1 MAAPAY
7 QWDRWRFEPTEARLL
22 RDGIVVPLAAKTLDL
37 LHALLERAPRL
48 ATKEEIMA
56 AVWPDATV
64 EEGNIAFHVA
74 ALRKVLDDGEGA
86 SAIETVRGKGYRF
99 VRELAIH
106 HLPPTEDLRKDAL
119 ARAITDAA
127 LATAGQPPAPL
138 AALPSP
144 PAPPPERRRR
154 VMVAG
159 LGIVLVLIAGIGAF
173 AWLRS
178 RPEPPT
184 IAVQTFTVVS
194 PLPGQENFPDGLR
207 AYVVTKVELA
217 GITIR
222 PQDSATAALSGQL
235 YTLDGGFRVTVQLTR
250 RADNRRVWDW
260 SFVIPYDTDLPHEG
274 KDDARSRL
282 QGAIASRVAEGVRD
296 YLNLSADVLV
306 TR

>member
-1 MAAPAY
+1 MAGPVY
-7 QWDRWRFEPTEARLL
+7 QWGHWRFEPTEARLL
-22 RDGIVVPLAAKTLDL
+22 RDSLVVALPAKTLDL
-37 LHALLERAPRL
+37 LHTLLKRAPRL
-48 ATKEEIMA
+48 VTKEEIMA

-99 VRELAIH
+99 VRE
-106 HLPPTEDLRKDAL
+106 
-119 ARAITDAA
+119 RAITDAA
-127 LATAGQPPAPL
+127 LAAAGQPPAPF

-154 VMVAG
+154 VLVAG
-159 LGIVLVLIAGIGAF
+159 LGIVLVLIAGIAAF

-184 IAVQTFTVVS
+184 IAVRTFTIVS

-222 PQDSATAALSGQL
+222 PQDSATAVLSGQL
-235 YTLDGGFRVTVQLTR
+235 HPLDGGFRVTVQLNR

-260 SFVIPYDTDLPHEG
+260 SFVIPHDVELPREG
-274 KDDARSRL
+274 QDDARSRL
-282 QGAIASRVAEGVRD
+282 QGAIATRAAEGVRS
-296 YLNLSADVLV
+296 YLNRSADVLV
-306 TR
+306 AR